1 MCIRNTNNLSKQSH
15 TAEEHRIV
23 TFQREVKAF
32 HIVYF
37 TNNARQFNMNLN
49 EEEKIRLRAEH
60 AEYHALPLADRQ
72 PWVGRMGDIER
83 RLTEIDRAAGIY
95 LQL

>member
-1 MCIRNTNNLSKQSH
+1 
-15 TAEEHRIV
+15 
-23 TFQREVKAF
+23 
-32 HIVYF
+32 
-37 TNNARQFNMNLN
+37 MNLN